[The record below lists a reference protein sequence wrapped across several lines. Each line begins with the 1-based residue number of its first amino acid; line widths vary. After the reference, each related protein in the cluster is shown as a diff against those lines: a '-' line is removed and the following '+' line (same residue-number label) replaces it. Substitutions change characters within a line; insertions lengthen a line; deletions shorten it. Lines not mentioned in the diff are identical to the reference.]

1 MAITIEFLRELA
13 HRLKFDMTAE
23 QYQTLQD
30 EFHTIIHQ
38 MDLIGQIKGIEHV
51 APMTFPFDFETAGLR
66 DDVAESPLSVEEV
79 IQNAKDH
86 AQGQIKTKKVVG

>member
-1 MAITIEFLRELA
+1 MAITIEFLKDLA
-13 HRLKFDMTAE
+13 HRLKFDMTQE

-38 MDLIGQIKGIEHV
+38 MDLIGQIKDIDNV
-51 APMTFPFDFETAGLR
+51 APMTFPFEFDTAGLR
-66 DDVAESPLSVEEV
+66 EDVAESPLSVSEV